1 MIYLAF
7 KWSNYYISVY
17 SITTS
22 LFEYYYINDITITLN
37 AIVSDTSRIYLGGVY
52 SNAYF
57 TSTLVSAITAN
68 QKISS
73 VLITMDLYS
82 TGQSESVISSP
93 ITTKSI
99 ITASI
104 TDSSS
109 VSLDTASTI
118 TNIQSPTDTQY
129 YVSSVSYTG
138 LTSSTTYS
146 KSISLTWST
155 DGSTSII
162 YSLVSY
168 NGQTLPS
175 WVTLDSSNQL
185 LNFTTPVVSTATTY
199 QFAVQAT
206 ISGSNYQTPV
216 TLSVNAATSSSK

>member
-1 MIYLAF
+1 MFSIGSSSFA
-7 KWSNYYISVY
+7 NYY
-17 SITTS
+17 
-22 LFEYYYINDITITLN
+22 F
-37 AIVSDTSRIYLGGVY
+37 SDTNVVIHGITADESRIYLGGVY
-52 SNAYF
+52 SNAFY
-57 TSTLVSAITAN
+57 STTLNSIITTN
-68 QKISS
+68 TMISS
-73 VLITMDLYS
+73 GLNTMDS
-82 TGQSESVISSP
+82 FAQGQTESVITSTDSLV
-93 ITTKSI
+93 S
-99 ITASI
+99 SI
-104 TDSSS
+104 TISSAS
-109 VSLDTASTI
+109 STSITLDTTSLSNSNTP
-118 TNIQSPTDTQY
+118 TNVQY

-138 LTSSTTYS
+138 LASSTTYS

-155 DGSTSII
+155 DGSTSIT

-216 TLSVNAATSSSK
+216 TLSVNAATSSTK